1 MTTQPG
7 PCPSEPGPY
16 APDKLSETSEPG
28 QPEPQAA
35 ETESARLLANQSG
48 PALRDAGLTDEE
60 IRRLADKYIACDLG
74 EGLPEFVAWARSQM
88 KSRTR

>member
-1 MTTQPG
+1 MTT
-7 PCPSEPGPY
+7 EPGPF
-16 APDKLSETSEPG
+16 ASDKLSETSEPA

-60 IRRLADKYIACDLG
+60 IRRLADEYIACDHLPGPTPLG
-74 EGLPEFVAWARSQM
+74 VHRGPPRDLDGVRPR
-88 KSRTR
+88 